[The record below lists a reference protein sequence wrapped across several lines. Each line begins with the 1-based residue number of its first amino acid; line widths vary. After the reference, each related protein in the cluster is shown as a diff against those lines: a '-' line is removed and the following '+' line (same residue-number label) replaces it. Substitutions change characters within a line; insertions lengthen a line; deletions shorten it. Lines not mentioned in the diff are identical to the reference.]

1 MKAKADLQRQ
11 ARILRKEGYSYSE
24 IAKKLNV
31 TKSSVSLWCRDVVI
45 SQEAKERLFQLSLAG
60 RKKGRETWADMRRAQ
75 KKEFLDLLAIETKRD
90 IGKLTKRDRFIAG
103 LMLYSGEG
111 DKTQERI
118 GMSNTNPKILEFM
131 MNWWE
136 EFLGLDRTRFYAHLY
151 LHVGLSEPRAKE
163 FWAKALRIKKEQIK
177 YVYRPVPHVSRKKNI
192 HVFGVCSV
200 RIHNIVLHRK
210 LMGWIRAV
218 LDN

>member
-1 MKAKADLQRQ
+1 MGT
-11 ARILRKEGYSYSE
+11 RIL
-24 IAKKLNV
+24 
-31 TKSSVSLWCRDVVI
+31 C
-45 SQEAKERLFQLSLAG
+45 
-60 RKKGRETWADMRRAQ
+60 
-75 KKEFLDLLAIETKRD
+75 TKRRPRTHERANRE
-90 IGKLTKRDRFIAG
+90 IHKGANRGILKKKTSPTACQWGIQKRV
-103 LMLYSGEG
+103 
-111 DKTQERI
+111 
-118 GMSNTNPKILEFM
+118 
-131 MNWWE
+131 
-136 EFLGLDRTRFYAHLY
+136 DRTRFYAHLY